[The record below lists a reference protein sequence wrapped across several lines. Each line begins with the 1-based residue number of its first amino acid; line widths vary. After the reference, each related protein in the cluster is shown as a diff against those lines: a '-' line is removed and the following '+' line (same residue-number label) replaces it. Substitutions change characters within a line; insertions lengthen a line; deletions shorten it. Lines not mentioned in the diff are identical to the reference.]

1 MSVQV
6 PTSEIP
12 VLGAA
17 RGRWAAL
24 AVLMLPVL
32 LISVDN
38 TVLSF
43 ALPAISAGLRPTAAQ
58 LLWIVDIYSL
68 VLAGLLVPM
77 SAIADRFGRKRILL
91 GGFAVFALASLL
103 VLFAQDAGTLLA
115 IRSLLGIGGA
125 MIMPT
130 TLSMIRVIFTDPRE
144 RATALGIW
152 SRINEPNLRD
162 NVEPSRSRATLIL
175 TKSANHEVSRIR
187 LRKV

>member
-1 MSVQV
+1 MSTDLT
-6 PTSEIP
+6 PKASP
-12 VLGAA
+12 LSRA
-17 RGRWAAL
+17 RRWAAL
-24 AVLMLPVL
+24 AVLSASLVV
-32 LISVDN
+32 ISIDMTILNV
-38 TVLSF
+38 
-43 ALPAISAGLRPTAAQ
+43 ALPHITADLEATSAQ
-58 LLWIVDIYSL
+58 QLWIVDIYSL

-103 VLFAQDAGTLLA
+103 VLFAQDAGTLIA

-152 SRINEPNLRD
+152 
-162 NVEPSRSRATLIL
+162 A
-175 TKSANHEVSRIR
+175 AVSSVGMAIGPVVGG
-187 LRKV
+187 LLLE